1 MTLEN
6 WIRRTVTS
14 ELQAIRGWYADGLF
28 RQRVT
33 GLVRER
39 LAPIYLAI
47 LEELGERGA
56 LEAVT

>member
-1 MTLEN
+1 MTLSN
-6 WIRRTVTS
+6 WISQTVTT
-14 ELQAIRGWYADGLF
+14 ELLWLRTWYADGLF

-47 LEELGERGA
+47 LEELGARGA
-56 LEAVT
+56 LEA